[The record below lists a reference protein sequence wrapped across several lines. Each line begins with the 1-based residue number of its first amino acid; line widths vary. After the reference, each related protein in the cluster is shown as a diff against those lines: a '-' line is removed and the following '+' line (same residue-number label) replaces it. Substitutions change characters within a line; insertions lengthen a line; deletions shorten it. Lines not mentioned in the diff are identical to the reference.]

1 LTPTKGMGTLVV
13 FCNGSILD
21 LNRVVNDKKVAINNI
36 QNSLN
41 PEKDSIFQVAVE
53 ESSKQIFLLAT
64 NSNVCIFIF
73 TC

>member
-1 LTPTKGMGTLVV
+1 MGTLVV